1 VFQGYS
7 DETFEFFM
15 AIRFNNNRP
24 FFQENREWYYRAVRE
39 PSYALA
45 QDLAEL
51 AEEIDPNLERRSH
64 RVVSRINRDI
74 RFARDKSPYRDRVW
88 LSFHHTGEDKGK
100 LPGLFFELNDGGGFS
115 GMGFYKGNKP
125 LMDAIRARILA
136 RPAEVLELYRPVA
149 ERFLFYGEINPRIS
163 IPGEVPPELRALY
176 ASRYF
181 YFERDILDFDLIRS
195 PGLEK
200 ELTEDFKRFKPLYRY
215 IIDLHM
221 QNREDV

>member
-1 VFQGYS
+1 
-7 DETFEFFM
+7 M

-24 FFQENREWYYRAVRE
+24 FFQENKDWYYRAVRE

-51 AEEIDPNLERRSH
+51 AEEIDPDLERRPH

-88 LSFHHTGEDKGK
+88 LSFHHIGEDKGK
-100 LPGLFFELNDGGGFS
+100 LPGLFFELNDSGAFS

-125 LMDAIRARILA
+125 LMDALRSRILA
-136 RPAEVLELYRPVA
+136 RTTEVLELYRPVA
-149 ERFLFYGEINPRIS
+149 EKFMIYAEINPRIS
-163 IPGEVPPELRALY
+163 IPDAVPPELRTLY
-176 ASRYF
+176 ASKSF

-195 PGLEK
+195 PALEQEIIK
-200 ELTEDFKRFKPLYRY
+200 DFKRLKPLYRY
-215 IIDLHM
+215 IIDLYM
-221 QNREDV
+221 QEN